1 MQPLTHGRTLR
12 YPVPESSLHLRHGS
26 GCALSTAVRQH
37 ARSTARTATGDVLL
51 VLCSTTRGCPPSLLT
66 LPPLH
71 TDPITCG
78 TPRCR
83 GRPSS
88 DSRREFFSYFRSS
101 LSLTYLSSAPHGHGH
116 AITPRSRHAR
126 PVSVLLSHCRHIAR
140 ECVVRGSAF
149 CPPCE
154 FFIPFNCCGRSGER
168 CPSPSTTSSAD
179 PFFFSLQMFLRTFT
193 DVYT

>member
-51 VLCSTTRGCPPSLLT
+51 VPCSTTRGCPPSLLT

-88 DSRREFFSYFRSS
+88 DSRRAFFSYFRSS

-126 PVSVLLSHCRHIAR
+126 PVS
-140 ECVVRGSAF
+140 
-149 CPPCE
+149 

-193 DVYT
+193 DVYTQYTISNTVPHRFGCRIWAMM

>member
-12 YPVPESSLHLRHGS
+12 YPVPECD

-154 FFIPFNCCGRSGER
+154 

-193 DVYT
+193 DVYTQYTIYNTVPHRFGCRIWAMM